1 MRLRISRLPSPRPGR
16 RESRYWFLPTLPT
29 GAQQPSCNSPAGI
42 LPRSTRP
49 QVNRVRLVEKV
60 CLMRIVLILGA
71 AALLTGVPSA
81 NAQAVGTAP
90 PVIQDRSYKLLREDE
105 DWSFLRDRSL
115 REDFWDPIKY
125 IPLRRNSP
133 DWYLTFSGQAR
144 EVWEQT
150 GNNNWGQ
157 QPFWNSFFLERYMLG
172 FDAHYGK
179 RFRTFVE
186 FKSGLESFRI
196 GGPRPIDEK
205 KLDFQNAF
213 LDVGTGGEQN
223 WVTLRVGVQELEYGA
238 GRLID
243 VREGPNVRL
252 SFIGFRILSKVGS
265 WRIDGFAVRP
275 REDNF
280 GFFDDVPNHQVE
292 FWGVYSS
299 RPLSRGISID
309 AYYLGLNRAQATY
322 QRGQAREARGALW

>member
-1 MRLRISRLPSPRPGR
+1 
-16 RESRYWFLPTLPT
+16 
-29 GAQQPSCNSPAGI
+29 
-42 LPRSTRP
+42 
-49 QVNRVRLVEKV
+49 
-60 CLMRIVLILGA
+60 MRIVLILGA
-71 AALLTGVPSA
+71 ALLTGVPSV

-90 PVIQDRSYKLLREDE
+90 SVIQDRSYKLLREDE
-105 DWSFLRDRSL
+105 NWSFLRDRSL
-115 REDFWDPIKY
+115 RQDFWDPIKY

-172 FDAHYGK
+172 IDAHYGK
-179 RFRTFVE
+179 HVRTFVQ
-186 FKSGLESFRI
+186 FKSGIESFRI

-213 LDVGTGGEQN
+213 LDVVTSGEQD
-223 WVTLRVGVQELEYGA
+223 WIKLRFGIQELEYGA

-252 SFIGFRILSKVGS
+252 SFTVTPGIVPYSAGIQ
-265 WRIDGFAVRP
+265 WRPSAFPSEGIEVFLAV
-275 REDNF
+275 
-280 GFFDDVPNHQVE
+280 HTQ
-292 FWGVYSS
+292 
-299 RPLSRGISID
+299 
-309 AYYLGLNRAQATY
+309 GLQACAVQT
-322 QRGQAREARGALW
+322 RHTAHLFLASVV